1 MNNIPIFEIYTYK
14 LETMLVLL
22 NQHTEIVQ
30 FLHLHLSECIFFI
43 IFRQYPTAKYCILFN
58 FIFKYFIFCQIQ
70 Q

>member
-43 IFRQYPTAKYCILFN
+43 IFRQYPTAKVLYTI
-58 FIFKYFIFCQIQ
+58 
-70 Q
+70 